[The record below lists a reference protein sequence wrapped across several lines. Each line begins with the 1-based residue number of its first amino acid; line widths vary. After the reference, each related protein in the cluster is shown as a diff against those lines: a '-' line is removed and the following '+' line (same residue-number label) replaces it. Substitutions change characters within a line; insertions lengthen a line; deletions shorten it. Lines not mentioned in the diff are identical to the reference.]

1 MFYIGLIISVILG
14 CLLQVLR
21 SGKHTKTSIILG
33 MLIIVLCYCFAYFF
47 CKYNHIQG
55 ITIL

>member
-1 MFYIGLIISVILG
+1 MFYIGLIISIILG

-21 SGKHTKTSIILG
+21 PGKHSKTSILVGIF
-33 MLIIVLCYCFAYFF
+33 IIVLCYCFAYFF
-47 CKYNHIQG
+47 YKYNHIQG